1 MNKSIH
7 MGTALFI
14 AVVVGAVAFIGGM
27 KYQQRKSPRMMF
39 QNRGMNGVFGNG
51 NRQFQ
56 KGMMKAGVGGRP
68 VVGEIIKSD
77 GSSITVKMPDGSSKI
92 VLISNTT
99 LVGKQSEVSK
109 DELKTGVT
117 VGVMGQENADGSV
130 TASNIQLNPVFK
142 MVNGLSGTPIST
154 Q

>member
-1 MNKSIH
+1 MNKTLHI
-7 MGTALFI
+7 GTALLI
-14 AVVVGAVAFIGGM
+14 VVVVGAVAFFAGV
-27 KYQQRKSPRMMF
+27 KYQQRRSPQMMF
-39 QNRGMNGVFGNG
+39 QNRVMNGGIGKG

-56 KGMMKAGVGGRP
+56 KGMMRAGFGGRP
-68 VVGEIIKSD
+68 VVGEIIKND

-99 LVGKQSEVSK
+99 TVGKMSEVSK
-109 DELKTGVT
+109 DELKTGVS

-142 MVNGLSGTPIST
+142 TVNGISGTPVPA